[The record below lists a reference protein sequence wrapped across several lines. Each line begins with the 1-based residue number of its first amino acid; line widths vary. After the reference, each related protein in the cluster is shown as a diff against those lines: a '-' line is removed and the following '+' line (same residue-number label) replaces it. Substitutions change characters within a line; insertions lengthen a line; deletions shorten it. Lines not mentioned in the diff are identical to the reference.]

1 MIYHN
6 AVKRILSAP
15 EGCDRRAAD
24 RYSLLFRALGIAA
37 KSFPIIKIHGESGK
51 SACAVMLSHALTACG
66 YRMGTV
72 TTPFSHAM
80 TECIATDGK
89 PISMDA
95 FADCVSRVC
104 AAVGEIQHRLSTLP
118 ALSDEE
124 KESLDDEGQA
134 FYAYQRTAEDF
145 SLCAD
150 ELLLASALLH
160 FSETDRQI
168 VVVEVPTGT
177 RGNAYRLPTAPLL
190 SIVTATSAPEVAR
203 EICEALDRRS
213 GETVS
218 AMQAPAI
225 TRMISDRCATVNCR
239 LTFPIRKDFYLT
251 ELAANR
257 LGMFYKGVQYTLNC
271 GAYYQALN
279 LLTVLEAL
287 SALKR
292 NGFSVDPASA
302 SVQPLYGSVG
312 VPLQFTAVSLAPT
325 VLTDFA
331 DTPVRRA
338 ALAESIRYHK
348 QIASTPIMLLLP
360 LSEENDEGL
369 IAPFAEKGLIVARV
383 IRTDI
388 SNPLRTM
395 KPIVKGLD
403 PERTLVIT
411 GPRSFVYEIHRALMG
426 LMP

>member
-6 AVKRILSAP
+6 AVKRVLSAQK
-15 EGCDRRAAD
+15 ECDRRAAD
-24 RYSLLFRALGIAA
+24 RYSLLFHALGIGT
-37 KSFPIIKIHGESGK
+37 KGIPLIKIHGEAGK

-66 YRMGTV
+66 YRTGTV
-72 TTPFSHAM
+72 TTPFSHTM
-80 TECIATDGK
+80 TECITADGK

-104 AAVGEIQHRLSTLP
+104 AAVGDIQRRLSTLP
-118 ALSDEE
+118 DLSDEE
-124 KESLDDEGQA
+124 KEDLDDEGLA
-134 FYAYQRTAEDF
+134 FYSYQKTAEAF

-150 ELLLASALLH
+150 ELLFAAALLY
-160 FSETDRQI
+160 FAETDRQI
-168 VVVEVPTGT
+168 VVAEIPTGV

-190 SIVTATSAPEVAR
+190 SIVTATPTPEVAR

-218 AMQAPAI
+218 AMQAPVI

-239 LTFPIRKDFYLT
+239 LTFPIKKDFYLT

-292 NGFSVDPASA
+292 NGFSVDAASA
-302 SVQPLYGSVG
+302 SVQPLYGSAG
-312 VPLQFTAVSLAPT
+312 VPLQFTAISLAPT
-325 VLTDFA
+325 ILTDFA
-331 DTPVRRA
+331 DTPARLT
-338 ALAESIRYHK
+338 ALAESIGYHE
-348 QIASTPIMLLLP
+348 QMANTPITLLLP
-360 LSEENDEGL
+360 LSEEDDEQT
-369 IAPFAEKGLIVARV
+369 IAPFREKGLTVSRI

-388 SNPLRTM
+388 SNPLRVM

-403 PERTLVIT
+403 PEGTFLIT
-411 GPRSFVYEIHRALMG
+411 GPRPFVYELHRALLG